1 VREAGPDQQTPDLSP
16 VIQEIVDRP
25 GWSSGNALAI
35 IITGS
40 GKRVAESFN
49 GDANGAPL
57 LHLRYRMDGP

>member
-1 VREAGPDQQTPDLSP
+1 
-16 VIQEIVDRP
+16 VDRP